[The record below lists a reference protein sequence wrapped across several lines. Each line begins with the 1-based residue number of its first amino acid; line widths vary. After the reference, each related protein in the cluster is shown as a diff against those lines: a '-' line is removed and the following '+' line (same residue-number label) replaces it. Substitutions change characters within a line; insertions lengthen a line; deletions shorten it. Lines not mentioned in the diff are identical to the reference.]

1 MNSGTFL
8 IFAVLTTLNKVFM
21 KSIIFKIWR
30 QHTGES
36 PETYQLCLML
46 LAVTASFLFIHQTNC
61 YANNK
66 SRIRIYDCGN
76 PNSSWD
82 TETRGESELLQG
94 TIPAKFGF

>member
-8 IFAVLTTLNKVFM
+8 IFAVLTHLFEYYM
-21 KSIIFKIWR
+21 QSYIFKILR
-30 QHTGES
+30 QHTGAS
-36 PETYQLCLML
+36 PETFQFRLNV
-46 LAVTASFLFIHQTNC
+46 LAVTASFFYHKLFC
-61 YANNK
+61 YANTK
-66 SRIRIYDCGN
+66 CRIRIHGCGN